1 MARLMALCTLPR
13 TDPGNRKEYKRV
25 NGPYTLYMISGGGN
39 KLPYGNIPRLLLA
52 WVCTEAVRTQS
63 RELVLGRSV
72 AEFMRKLGIY
82 HNSAGKG
89 GVQTRLRNQMKDLV
103 AWIIPKDVLSLCF
116 STPGIT

>member
-1 MARLMALCTLPR
+1 M
-13 TDPGNRKEYKRV
+13 
-25 NGPYTLYMISGGGN
+25 GPYTLYMISGGGN

-89 GVQTRLRNQMKDLV
+89 GVSNQTAQPDEATLSFSSGVDLQSR
-103 AWIIPKDVLSLCF
+103 AR
-116 STPGIT
+116 